1 MKNLAW
7 IIHIAILL
15 ALPVSLSAMPLVDI
29 EAAIGGWQ
37 QSPSGYFS
45 YDSDDRLDLESLLN
59 YQDEKQLFGRLKID
73 MPLVIPNIYLMASPM
88 EFQEKAV
95 TDYLYRFG
103 DLVVPPGVWFQ
114 SKLVL
119 DQYDVGLYYDIPLLK
134 TATLNRLN
142 IELGLNARIY
152 DAEASVATIPPPVGV
167 DIDDLE
173 LTDILDE
180 YGQESEQ
187 ETILVP
193 MIYLGIQI
201 QPIEKLAFEGEFR
214 GATYQDSDLYSLIGR
229 VKVKAIGPFF
239 FGGGYRYEAGDSH
252 DWDLEFDVDFEGPFL
267 EAGVSF

>member
-45 YDSDDRLDLESLLN
+45 YKSDDRLDVESLLD
-59 YQDEKQLFGRLKID
+59 YDDETQLFGRLKID

-88 EFQEKAV
+88 EFEETSR
-95 TDYLYRFG
+95 TDDFYEFG
-103 DLVVPPGVWFQ
+103 NIIITPGFRFQ

-119 DQYDVGLYYDIPLLK
+119 DQYDVGLFYDIPLLK

-152 DAEASVATIPPPVGV
+152 DAEALVEQKTIPGIEV
-167 DIDDLE
+167 E
-173 LTDILDE
+173 
-180 YGQESEQ
+180 ESEQ
-187 ETILVP
+187 ETLLVP
-193 MIYLGIQI
+193 MLYLGVQL
-201 QPIEKLAFEGEFR
+201 QPIEKLTLEVEFR
-214 GATYQDSDLYSLIGR
+214 GVTYSGTDIYSLIGR
-229 VKVKAIGPFF
+229 VRVNTIGPFF
-239 FGGGYRYEAGDSH
+239 IAGGYRYEAGKSDE
-252 DWDLEFDVDFEGPFL
+252 WDLEFDLDFEGPFL